1 MPYGKDNSS
10 MFAAYCKRF
19 ESPKLVVE
27 STETDAKVI
36 AKTEDPA
43 NDGPKVT
50 DADMKAAN
58 YIANKRKAIED
69 SIASKKK
76 ESEDEEKEAHNGMH
90 SDALYIWEY
99 LLHQKKYSPADAMNV
114 VNMAKVAFEHML
126 N

>member
-1 MPYGKDNSS
+1 MPYSKDNAN
-10 MFAAYCKRF
+10 MFTAYSKRF
-19 ESPKLVVE
+19 ETPKVLTEAV
-27 STETDAKVI
+27 ETDAKVI

-43 NDGPKVT
+43 HDGAKVT

-126 N
+126 